1 MTDVLRLYPRWWRRR
16 YGDEMSAMLEL
27 VPPRRGDRRDLVR
40 GALDAWLHP
49 PEPSHLPALA
59 ALLGGG
65 IWTMIAA
72 RVVSQPVHPDWP
84 GYLMDVVPLAL
95 VAAIFLLVAVIGIA
109 LRAADA
115 HGRLT
120 GLAIAAVIVGYGAWI
135 AAMAGT
141 ITGAGDPVALWA
153 TQLFAMVVTAGVGL
167 LVRSS
172 DERLGS
178 LVMLA
183 AGAMLLPWS
192 GAWLVFGT
200 CWTAIGLVILVAR
213 SLWFDERRRLS

>member
-1 MTDVLRLYPRWWRRR
+1 MTGIMRFYPRWWRRR
-16 YGDEMSAMLEL
+16 YGDEMRAMLEL
-27 VPPRRGDRRDLVR
+27 APARRGDRRDLAR

-65 IWTMIAA
+65 IWTMVAA
-72 RVVSQPVHPDWP
+72 RVASQPVQPDWP
-84 GYLMDVVPLAL
+84 GYLIEVVPFAV
-95 VAAIFLLVAVIGIA
+95 VAAVFLLVAVVGIA

-115 HGRLT
+115 HGRST
-120 GLAIAAVIVGYGAWI
+120 GLAIVAVIVGYGAWI
-135 AAMAGT
+135 AAMAATVG
-141 ITGAGDPVALWA
+141 GAADPGVLWA
-153 TQLFAMVVTAGVGL
+153 TQSVAMVATVGVGF
-167 LVRSS
+167 LVRSA

-183 AGAMLLPWS
+183 SAAMLLPWA

-213 SLWFDERRRLS
+213 SLWFDERRGLS